1 MKKLRELLSQTLLPA
16 NLSERESNL
25 KHFPRLQRVPRGELL
40 FPRPTSAPHRI
51 QGAEFHSPIPGVLSL
66 SAFIRAHPRLKPF
79 CALTLF
85 TTVHTLSTAQGTK
98 FGSMPCE

>member
-1 MKKLRELLSQTLLPA
+1 MKKLRELLSQTPLPA

-66 SAFIRAHPRLKPF
+66 SAYTRPSAVKNFSNKKSQVVSDR
-79 CALTLF
+79 
-85 TTVHTLSTAQGTK
+85 G
-98 FGSMPCE
+98 